1 MAQQLRL
8 CILSAGDVGWI
19 PGQGTRSHIPQL
31 KVHMLK
37 LEPVQPK
44 KKNRYKYPN
53 VHGSTVYS
61 SQDMQVT

>member
-44 KKNRYKYPN
+44 KKK
-53 VHGSTVYS
+53 
-61 SQDMQVT
+61 